1 MTFPLVA
8 TGRGAAKRTTV
19 VRTIVVLLALA
30 VGFSA
35 LPWVEIAQ
43 AERERPARPRVEPAA
58 TLAERPE
65 VSARPTFHLD
75 TARRVLLAQ
84 RRVVFSPVGGE
95 ATAQSVTPIDA
106 EDFSDED
113 VEGFIDGETAA
124 DDNDPL
130 EPINRPIFEVNLAL
144 DRWVLRPITRIYIE
158 TVPEPGRDG
167 IANALNNIKSPVIFA
182 NDLLQGE
189 LSRAGATFG
198 RFFINT
204 IFGLGGLIDTAEYLG
219 LPGHNED
226 FGQTLATYGVGGYPY
241 LVLPLLGPSN
251 PRDAVGRGADILL
264 DPLTHIAPT
273 EVGMARTGVGLVS
286 DRAGILNETE
296 ALEETSIDFYAAV
309 RSFYYQNR
317 DFEIRND
324 SNGNGVPAA
333 ASEGPADSEDPF
345 DSLEEDP
352 FDALEE
358 E

>member
-1 MTFPLVA
+1 M
-8 TGRGAAKRTTV
+8 RTT
-19 VRTIVVLLALA
+19 VVLLALS

-35 LPWVEIAQ
+35 LPWVEAAQ
-43 AERERPARPRVEPAA
+43 AERDPPARPWAQPVA
-58 TLAERPE
+58 TLAERPDAA
-65 VSARPTFHLD
+65 ARPTFHLK
-75 TARRVLLAQ
+75 TAGAVLLAE

-95 ATAQSVTPIDA
+95 ATAQSVIPIDS

-113 VEGFIDGETAA
+113 VGDFSDEDVEAFIDEETAP

-144 DRWVLRPITRIYIE
+144 DRWVLRPITRVYIE
-158 TVPEPGRDG
+158 TVPEPGRSG

-204 IFGLGGLIDTAEYLG
+204 VFGLGGLIDTAEYLG

-226 FGQTLATYGVGGYPY
+226 FGQTLATYGVGGSPY

-264 DPLTHIAPT
+264 DPLTYIAPT
-273 EVGMARTGVGLVS
+273 EVGMVRTGTGLVS
-286 DRAGILNETE
+286 DRAAILNETE
-296 ALEETSIDFYAAV
+296 TLEETSIDFYAAV

-317 DFEIRND
+317 DFEISNE
-324 SNGNGVPAA
+324 SNGNGAPAA
-333 ASEGPADSEDPF
+333 APEGPTDGEDPF
-345 DSLEEDP
+345 EALEEDP